1 MKQRWMI
8 GAALLLLIAVAAADV
23 ILVLGQPLAPK
34 FAWMFP

>member
-8 GAALLLLIAVAAADV
+8 GAVLLLLIAVMAADGLMV
-23 ILVLGQPLAPK
+23 LVQPLAPS